1 MARISNGTYRATI
14 IATLLLGMLLIGSIS
29 SVVRASE
36 RDLYD
41 FLWLDP
47 DKSVYVLQNKTFKK
61 KHSVYGSVGY
71 LRGLSSEYQ
80 DTQGFKLE
88 TGFFFHEEW
97 AVDIFWSSYS
107 NSDNDAF
114 KSLATINQSVPFLRR
129 PTTNYALG
137 VVWAPFY
144 GKINTFN
151 KIFYFDWSFGLGV
164 GKYNSESNALTVSS
178 PTQANT
184 YNKESYTT
192 IVTKTKLRFHA
203 TKNIHI
209 DLELLRNNFRAP
221 GALLPGRTQT
231 ESWRNNTDV
240 IIGVGFSF

>member
-1 MARISNGTYRATI
+1 MARLSNGTYRATI
-14 IATLLLGMLLIGSIS
+14 IATVLLGMLLIGSIS

-61 KHSVYGSVGY
+61 KHSFYGSVGY

-80 DTQGFKLE
+80 DTAGFKLE
-88 TGFFFHEEW
+88 AGFFLHEEW
-97 AVDIFWSSYS
+97 AIDIFWSKYS

-129 PTTNYALG
+129 PLTNYAIG
-137 VVWAPFY
+137 AVWAPFY

-151 KIFYFDWSFGLGV
+151 KIFYFDWSFGLGI
-164 GKYNSESNALTVSS
+164 GKYESESNANSVSTPS
-178 PTQANT
+178 VANT
-184 YNKESYTT
+184 YSKESYTS

-203 TKNIHI
+203 TKNFHV
-209 DLELLRNNFRAP
+209 DLELLRNNFKAP
-221 GALLPGRTQT
+221 GPRIPNRTQSD
-231 ESWRNNTDV
+231 SWRNNTDF
-240 IIGVGFSF
+240 IIGIGFSF

>member
-97 AVDIFWSSYS
+97 AVDF
-107 NSDNDAF
+107 
-114 KSLATINQSVPFLRR
+114 FLVK
-129 PTTNYALG
+129 L
-137 VVWAPFY
+137 F
-144 GKINTFN
+144 
-151 KIFYFDWSFGLGV
+151 
-164 GKYNSESNALTVSS
+164 
-178 PTQANT
+178 
-184 YNKESYTT
+184 
-192 IVTKTKLRFHA
+192 KLRQRS
-203 TKNIHI
+203 
-209 DLELLRNNFRAP
+209 L
-221 GALLPGRTQT
+221 
-231 ESWRNNTDV
+231 
-240 IIGVGFSF
+240 